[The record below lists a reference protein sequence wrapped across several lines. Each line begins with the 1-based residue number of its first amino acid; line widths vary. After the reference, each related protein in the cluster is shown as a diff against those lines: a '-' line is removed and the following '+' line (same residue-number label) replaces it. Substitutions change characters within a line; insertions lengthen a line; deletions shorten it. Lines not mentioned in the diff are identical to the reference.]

1 MSTSTYQVMT
11 MTTRMMINRYMFN
24 IGFIGSKGISVKVAK
39 ELANNKNINVVAV
52 YSRNFE
58 NCQIFSKMFGAT
70 PYKSYEDFL
79 KDKRINAIYVATPH
93 RYHYHYSKIA
103 LEHKIPVICEKTL
116 TLNLRSA
123 EDLYETAKRNNTYF
137 VEAMWTWFNPTAYK
151 VKEWIDNKLIGKVKL
166 FKADFS
172 VPSIYAAKKFRITDL
187 NSGGGS
193 LYDLGIYPVTYAYRL
208 FGYPKTIK
216 ATSKMKRDID
226 FSLKIE
232 FEYENGIKCQL
243 TSAINHLG
251 LCNAKV
257 VGEQGVIKLPF
268 SFHSA
273 RKAVLKNKNGKEVY
287 QDREPIKLY
296 EREFVV
302 ATSEI
307 SEGLIDSRFVPSKAT
322 LDVLSILEE
331 IKKQIGLN
339 YPDDMN

>member
-1 MSTSTYQVMT
+1 
-11 MTTRMMINRYMFN
+11 MFN
-24 IGFIGSKGISVKVAK
+24 IGFVGSKGIAITVAK
-39 ELANNKNINVVAV
+39 ELENNKEIKIAAV
-52 YSRNFE
+52 YSRSFKH
-58 NCQIFSKMFGAT
+58 CQEFSNRFGAT
-70 PYKSYEDFL
+70 AYKTYEDML
-79 KDKRINAIYVATPH
+79 EDKRINCIYVATPH
-93 RYHYHYSKIA
+93 RFHYLYSKKA
-103 LEHKIPVICEKTL
+103 LVRHIPVICEKTL
-116 TLNLRSA
+116 TLNLKSA
-123 EDLYETAKRNNTYF
+123 EDLFNTAKKNNTYF

-151 VKEWIDNKLIGKVKL
+151 VKEWLDNNKIGQVKT

-172 VPSIYAAKKFRITDL
+172 LPSIYAARKFRLTDL

-216 ATSKMKRDID
+216 ATAKMKRDID

-257 VGEQGVIKLPF
+257 VGEEGVIKLPF

-307 SEGLIDSRFVPSKAT
+307 SEGLFDSRFVPSKAT